1 MPEPTGHHVTAKG
14 MSTALVLADS
24 PADPLGTM
32 AYQRIQDRAIEAYG
46 IAHHYAVRDGSDAE
60 HATRAAL
67 DAALGAAARGFA
79 AGAVHRILERLAPG
93 LTEDQAELLGGWAA
107 DLDLEVVEDISG
119 ANGDQWPAEPQ
130 P

>member
-1 MPEPTGHHVTAKG
+1 MPKPAGHHVSTEG

-32 AYQRIQDRAIEAYG
+32 AYQRIQERAFEAYG
-46 IAHHYAVRDGSDAE
+46 IAHHYAVHDGADAE
-60 HATRAAL
+60 HASRTAL

-79 AGAVHRILERLAPG
+79 AAAVHRILERLALE

-107 DLDLEVVEDISG
+107 DLDLEVVEDIAG